1 MAVVEI
7 AKIQLRRGDARST
20 GMPQLDTGELGWA
33 ISGTNPNSTAPELY
47 IGNQVADGASIT
59 NNTRIL
65 TTLDLPNIFI
75 SSVTTSTYYYSGN
88 RTITIYTG
96 PSSTNVSRTVKKKL
110 DDAIPSLNDFLT
122 TTDIS
127 SGDIGVALQRA
138 INTLYLNSDK
148 SSTTDGRI
156 PLRIPAGTY
165 TTSATIY
172 IPPYATLVGD
182 GKRKTVISFTGSSK
196 PLFQFVDLTST
207 VGSPV
212 VLADMVSGTSPRNIS
227 ISGMTLQFS
236 SSNLPNSTLPL
247 LRADCALD
255 TSIDNVEFLGNTSTY
270 STSNFDHAG
279 IEIRGLGGI
288 TSRNLRI
295 TNCTFDTLYCGI
307 KSDYDIE
314 DITIDNNRFQN
325 LYRGVE
331 FGRSL
336 KSGNSIGP
344 VRTRI
349 TKNVFYVVAREAV
362 RIVGIANTYTGH
374 ILSQNVYNN
383 VGNNSSYATPGSGDI
398 GGGTSSIID
407 FQTVGNISENEY
419 FSRFIEINKYN
430 GDAAFVIPIA
440 GHVSIVDNKPMV
452 KTLDSAAATG
462 SIVKLAHSGSV
473 TNIRIQYHIT
483 ATGLSRWGDL
493 RVICS
498 SSGVDV
504 QDTYS
509 YSGTGDSGIVFAAT
523 YDGNFN
529 VITVSYSGNTVTG
542 QLTYQIN
549 QYY

>member
-33 ISGTNPNSTAPELY
+33 ISGTDPNSTAPELY
-47 IGNQVADGASIT
+47 IGNKVADGAINT

-65 TTLDLPNIFI
+65 TALDLPNIFT
-75 SSVTTSTYYYSGN
+75 SSVSTSTYYYSGN

-96 PSSTNVSRTVKKKL
+96 PSSTNVARTVKKKL

-122 TTDIS
+122 ATDIS
-127 SGDIGVALQRA
+127 SGDVGIALQRA

-148 SSTTDGRI
+148 SSTKDGRI

-165 TTSATIY
+165 ITSATIY

-182 GKRKTVISFTGSSK
+182 GKRKTVISFTGEGK

-227 ISGMTLQFS
+227 ISGMTLLGAAIS
-236 SSNLPNSTLPL
+236 PDATLPL

-255 TSIDNVEFLGNTSTY
+255 TIIDDVEFLGNTPVY
-270 STSNFDHAG
+270 STTNVDNAA

-295 TNCTFDTLYCGI
+295 TNCIFDTFYCGI

-314 DITIDNNRFQN
+314 DITVDNNRFQN
-325 LYRGVE
+325 VYRGIE
-331 FGRSL
+331 FGQDL

-362 RIVGIANTYTGH
+362 RIVGIVNTYTGH

-398 GGGTSSIID
+398 GGGTTSIID
-407 FQTVGNISENEY
+407 FQTVGNVSENEH
-419 FSRFIEINKYN
+419 FSRSIEINKYN
-430 GDAAFVIPIA
+430 GDAVFVIPIA
-440 GHVSIVDNKPMV
+440 GHVSIVDNKPMI
-452 KTLDSAAATG
+452 KSLDSAEATG
-462 SIVKLAHSGSV
+462 SIVKIAHSGSV
-473 TNIRIQYHIT
+473 TNIKIQYHIT
-483 ATGLSRWGDL
+483 STGLSRWGDL

-498 SSGVDV
+498 SSGVDI

-523 YDGNFN
+523 YDSNYN
-529 VITVSYSGNTVTG
+529 IITVSYSGNTVTG